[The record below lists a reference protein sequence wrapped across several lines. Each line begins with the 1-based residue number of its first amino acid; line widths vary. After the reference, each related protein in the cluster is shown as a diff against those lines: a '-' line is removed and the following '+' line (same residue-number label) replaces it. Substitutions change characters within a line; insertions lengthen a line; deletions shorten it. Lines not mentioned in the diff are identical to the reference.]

1 MGMKVHFVFF
11 VLFAV
16 GLSFGQPPTPVGAPE
31 PFAVLRQFLNLTN
44 DQYTKLAQ
52 IQTDFGRL
60 VESKR
65 DRVGQVNFEINQETA
80 KSSLDASALGVRY
93 LELEVICREVV
104 GASAALSK
112 SSLAVLTD
120 VQKVKLKQL
129 EDAMNLGRAIAEAQ
143 SFSLLSNS
151 GSTVIVGTGGF
162 ASFLLGPAYLGLPG
176 CRFTGS
182 VGITPFIAIP

>member
-1 MGMKVHFVFF
+1 MGMKIHF
-11 VLFAV
+11 VLFGLFAV
-16 GLSFGQPPTPVGAPE
+16 SLSFGQPPTPIGAPE

-65 DRVGQVNFEINQETA
+65 ERVGQVNFEINQETA
-80 KSSLDASALGVRY
+80 KPSLDASALGVRY
-93 LELEVICREVV
+93 LELEVICREVS
-104 GASAALSK
+104 GASASLGK
-112 SSLAVLTD
+112 SSLTVLTD

-143 SFSLLSNS
+143 SFNLLANS
-151 GSTVIVGTGGF
+151 GSTVILGTGSF
-162 ASFLLGPAYLGLPG
+162 ASFILGPAFLSFPG

>member
-1 MGMKVHFVFF
+1 MGMKVHFVLIG
-11 VLFAV
+11 LFSAS
-16 GLSFGQPPTPVGAPE
+16 LSFGQPPTPIGAPE

-104 GASAALSK
+104 GASALLSK
-112 SSLAVLTD
+112 SSLAILTD

-151 GSTVIVGTGGF
+151 GSTVILGTGGF
-162 ASFLLGPAYLGLPG
+162 ASFLLGPAYLGFPG
-176 CRFTGS
+176 CRFASS
-182 VGITPFIAIP
+182 VGITPFTP